1 MKLANTKRIN
11 EKIREIAQTRQAL
24 DMINAIVTNE
34 IANSSLPQEAIEPTI
49 AEAIEQRK
57 QMDNNNGK
65 DYSVEKIAM
74 LLAIETLVRITI
86 PVDTKI
92 LDFYMN
98 CLAPESMVFDAE
110 EFNNNPYIKNIDF
123 HNKKQGN
130 YELCYQNYQPYEFS
144 IYDIPKHIDKIHI
157 DIPRIG
163 CFKEEFE
170 YPGIRQIDNERTWM
184 SVTPNEV
191 YTVQPAID
199 NAKGKVLTLGCGMG
213 YFAYMA
219 SLKEEVESIT
229 IIELEQDV
237 IDLFENSILPQFE
250 NKDKIKVIKADAI
263 DFMKDINDGEY
274 DYCFADIWIGIDH
287 IEPYF
292 AVKEVCRHL
301 RKTKVDYWMED
312 AFATLLTYNVWNE
325 IIKSFSK
332 INNLEVSSPNPDPS
346 ETDLRKEAF
355 IHRLLKNVEISKP
368 EDVDFYLTPK
378 NIIKLISK
386 SKLTF

>member
-11 EKIREIAQTRQAL
+11 EKIMEIVQTKQAL

-74 LLAIETLVRITI
+74 LLAIETLIRITI

-332 INNLEVSSPNPDPS
+332 INNLEVSNPNPDPS

-355 IHRLLKNVEISKP
+355 IHRLLKNVEINKP
-368 EDVDFYLTPK
+368 EDVDYYLTPK
-378 NIIKLISK
+378 NLIKLINK
-386 SKLTF
+386 SKLIF

>member
-1 MKLANTKRIN
+1 
-11 EKIREIAQTRQAL
+11 
-24 DMINAIVTNE
+24 
-34 IANSSLPQEAIEPTI
+34 
-49 AEAIEQRK
+49 
-57 QMDNNNGK
+57 MDK
-65 DYSVEKIAM
+65 YLSQ
-74 LLAIETLVRITI
+74 
-86 PVDTKI
+86 
-92 LDFYMN
+92 
-98 CLAPESMVFDAE
+98 
-110 EFNNNPYIKNIDF
+110 NIDF

-332 INNLEVSSPNPDPS
+332 INNLEVSNPNPDPS

-368 EDVDFYLTPK
+368 EDVDYYLTPK
-378 NIIKLISK
+378 NLIKLINK
-386 SKLTF
+386 SKLIF

>member
-1 MKLANTKRIN
+1 MKLANTKRIKD
-11 EKIREIAQTRQAL
+11 KIMEIAQTKHAF
-24 DMINAIVTNE
+24 DMLNAFFTNE
-34 IANSSLPQEAIEPTI
+34 IANSGI
-49 AEAIEQRK
+49 APEMIQVIKQHSEDYYSTTDDSFREKYTVEQVMVRL
-57 QMDNNNGK
+57 
-65 DYSVEKIAM
+65 YF
-74 LLAIETLVRITI
+74 ETLVDTFLPGQSQVSSFFINLLI
-86 PVDTKI
+86 PEFQIFDI
-92 LDFYMN
+92 DDFK
-98 CLAPESMVFDAE
+98 
-110 EFNNNPYIKNIDF
+110 NNPYIKNIDF

-130 YELCYQNYQPYEFS
+130 YELCYQNYQPFEFS

-163 CFKEEFE
+163 CFKEIFE
-170 YPGIRQIDNERTWM
+170 YPGIRQIDNGRTWM

-219 SLKEEVESIT
+219 SLKEDVESIT

-263 DFMKDINDGEY
+263 EFMKDINDGEY

-301 RKTKVDYWMED
+301 RRTKVDYWMED
-312 AFATLLTYNVWNE
+312 AFATLLTYNAWNE

-332 INNLEVSSPNPDPS
+332 INNLEVSNPNPDPS
-346 ETDLRKEAF
+346 ETDLRKESY
-355 IHRLLKNVEISKP
+355 IHRLLKNDEISKP

-378 NIIKLISK
+378 NIIKLINK
-386 SKLTF
+386 SKYTF

>member
-332 INNLEVSSPNPDPS
+332 INNLEVSNPNPDPS

>member
-332 INNLEVSSPNPDPS
+332 INNLEVSNPNPDPS

-378 NIIKLISK
+378 NIIKLINK

>member
-57 QMDNNNGK
+57 QMDNNGK

-332 INNLEVSSPNPDPS
+332 INNLEVSNPNPDPS

-355 IHRLLKNVEISKP
+355 IHRLLKNVEINKP

-378 NIIKLISK
+378 NIIKLINK

>member
-11 EKIREIAQTRQAL
+11 EKIMEIVQTKQAL

-144 IYDIPKHIDKIHI
+144 IYDIPKHIDKLHI

-170 YPGIRQIDNERTWM
+170 YPGIRQIDNDRTWM

-332 INNLEVSSPNPDPS
+332 INNLEVSNPNPDPS

-355 IHRLLKNVEISKP
+355 IHRLLKNVEINKP
-368 EDVDFYLTPK
+368 EDVDYYLTPK
-378 NIIKLISK
+378 NLIKLINK
-386 SKLTF
+386 SKLIF

>member
-1 MKLANTKRIN
+1 MKLANTKRIK
-11 EKIREIAQTRQAL
+11 EKIMEIAQTKQAL
-24 DMINAIVTNE
+24 DIINAVATNE
-34 IANSSLPQEAIEPTI
+34 VSNSIIDPEMLKVMVHHSEEYYS
-49 AEAIEQRK
+49 
-57 QMDNNNGK
+57 QMDDSFREK
-65 DYSVEKIAM
+65 HTVEQVMVRLYMESYIES
-74 LLAIETLVRITI
+74 LLPGQSKLISFFG
-86 PVDTKI
+86 
-92 LDFYMN
+92 DFLY
-98 CLAPESMVFDAE
+98 PESKIFDID

-130 YELCYQNYQPYEFS
+130 YELCYQNYQPFEFS

-163 CFKEEFE
+163 CFKEIFE
-170 YPGIRQIDNERTWM
+170 YPGIRQIDNGRTWM

-301 RKTKVDYWMED
+301 RKTKVDYWMEE

-332 INNLEVSSPNPDPS
+332 INNLEVSNPNPDPS
-346 ETDLRKEAF
+346 EIDLRKEAF

-378 NIIKLISK
+378 NIIKLINK
-386 SKLTF
+386 SKYTF

>member
-86 PVDTKI
+86 PVDTKM

-98 CLAPESMVFDAE
+98 YLAPESMIFDAE

-144 IYDIPKHIDKIHI
+144 IYDIPKHIDKIYI

-170 YPGIRQIDNERTWM
+170 YPSIRQIDNGRTWM

-263 DFMKDINDGEY
+263 EFMKDINDGEY

-292 AVKEVCRHL
+292 AVKEACRHL
-301 RKTKVDYWMED
+301 RKTEVDYWMEE
-312 AFATLLTYNVWNE
+312 AFATLLTYSVWNE
-325 IIKSFSK
+325 IIKFFSK
-332 INNLEVSSPNPDPS
+332 INNLEVSNPNPDPS
-346 ETDLRKEAF
+346 ETELRKEVF
-355 IHRLLKNVEISKP
+355 IHRLLKNAEISKP
-368 EDVDFYLTPK
+368 EDVDYYLTPN
-378 NIIKLISK
+378 NIIKLINK

>member
-274 DYCFADIWIGIDH
+274 DYCFADIWIGIDQ

-332 INNLEVSSPNPDPS
+332 INNLEVSNPNPDPS

-378 NIIKLISK
+378 NIIKLINK

>member
-24 DMINAIVTNE
+24 DMLNAFVTNE
-34 IANSSLPQEAIEPTI
+34 VANSAIDPETIQVMRQHSEEFYIKMDDSFKEKHTVEQVMMRLYIESLIYAYLPGQSKVITFFMNLIYPEF
-49 AEAIEQRK
+49 
-57 QMDNNNGK
+57 
-65 DYSVEKIAM
+65 KI
-74 LLAIETLVRITI
+74 
-86 PVDTKI
+86 
-92 LDFYMN
+92 
-98 CLAPESMVFDAE
+98 FDLN

-123 HNKKQGN
+123 HDKKQGDF
-130 YELCYQNYQPYEFS
+130 ELCYQSYMPYEFS
-144 IYDIPKHIDKIHI
+144 IYDIPKHIDKLHI
-157 DIPRIG
+157 DIPRLG
-163 CFKEEFE
+163 CFNNEFK
-170 YPGIRQIDNERTWM
+170 YPCISQIGIDRIWM

-213 YFAYMA
+213 YFVYMA

-250 NKDKIKVIKADAI
+250 NKDKITVIKADAI
-263 DFMKDINDGEY
+263 EFMKDINDGEY

-292 AVKEVCRHL
+292 AVKEGCRHL

-332 INNLEVSSPNPDPS
+332 INNLEVSNPNPDPS

-368 EDVDFYLTPK
+368 EDVDYYLTPK
-378 NIIKLISK
+378 NIIKLINK
-386 SKLTF
+386 SKFTF

>member
-11 EKIREIAQTRQAL
+11 EKIMEIVQTKQAL

-123 HNKKQGN
+123 HGKTQGN
-130 YELCYQNYQPYEFS
+130 FELCYQNYQPFEFS
-144 IYDIPKHIDKIHI
+144 IYDIPKHIDKLHI

-170 YPGIRQIDNERTWM
+170 YPGIRQIDNDRTWM

-250 NKDKIKVIKADAI
+250 KKDKITVIKADAI
-263 DFMKDINDGEY
+263 EFMKDINDGEY

-332 INNLEVSSPNPDPS
+332 INNLEVSNPNPDPS

-386 SKLTF
+386 SKLIF

>member
-1 MKLANTKRIN
+1 
-11 EKIREIAQTRQAL
+11 
-24 DMINAIVTNE
+24 
-34 IANSSLPQEAIEPTI
+34 
-49 AEAIEQRK
+49 
-57 QMDNNNGK
+57 
-65 DYSVEKIAM
+65 
-74 LLAIETLVRITI
+74 
-86 PVDTKI
+86 
-92 LDFYMN
+92 
-98 CLAPESMVFDAE
+98 
-110 EFNNNPYIKNIDF
+110 
-123 HNKKQGN
+123 
-130 YELCYQNYQPYEFS
+130 
-144 IYDIPKHIDKIHI
+144 
-157 DIPRIG
+157 
-163 CFKEEFE
+163 
-170 YPGIRQIDNERTWM
+170 M

-250 NKDKIKVIKADAI
+250 NNDKIKVIKADAI

-332 INNLEVSSPNPDPS
+332 INNLEVSNPNPDPS

>member
-123 HNKKQGN
+123 HNQKQGN

-332 INNLEVSSPNPDPS
+332 INNLEVSNPNPDPS

-378 NIIKLISK
+378 NIIKLINK